1 MLQPIFSL
9 LCTSPLPS
17 FLSNSLN
24 CSKPQFPHW
33 KSENNIYLLG
43 WLDCE
48 ASRIM
53 WCLAQR
59 SCSINIDFYDDWIT
73 PRDLTSSSNCESK
86 TRKISWGQFL
96 DLLLPALVGVVGGE
110 VWWLGPT
117 ARNFVPTPY
126 LTVEVG
132 EKKSVLLGSRAQG
145 TGETRALSHRRPGR
159 NGKGHQSVPPS
170 LLPTL

>member
-9 LCTSPLPS
+9 LCASPLPS

-24 CSKPQFPHW
+24 CSEPQFPHR

-48 ASRIM
+48 ASRII

-132 EKKSVLLGSRAQG
+132 GKKCLVRKQG
-145 TGETRALSHRRPGR
+145 TGETRAPSHRRPGR